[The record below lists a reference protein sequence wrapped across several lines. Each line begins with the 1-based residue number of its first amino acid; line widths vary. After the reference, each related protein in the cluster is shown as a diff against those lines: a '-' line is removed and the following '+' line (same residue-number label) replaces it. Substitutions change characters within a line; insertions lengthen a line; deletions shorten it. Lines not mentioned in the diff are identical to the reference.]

1 MVFQKVLFQKLHL
14 RIYANQFLT
23 SWIIPLHLS
32 FRILKVGKGREKSTK
47 IWISREGKELFQWN
61 IKHVLGYSGE
71 KSPRRFFN
79 WFWDDLKEEKVFI
92 PVFLLKSFTLNC
104 FYKCNL
110 NFQSVLISLVL
121 ISENITKMFHTQQW
135 FYWNSTFQ
143 RWILLKLHCL
153 RN

>member
-1 MVFQKVLFQKLHL
+1 MQINSWHHELFHFICPFEFWKWGKEGKKVQKFEYLEK
-14 RIYANQFLT
+14 
-23 SWIIPLHLS
+23 
-32 FRILKVGKGREKSTK
+32 EKSFSK
-47 IWISREGKELFQWN
+47 WN

-121 ISENITKMFHTQQW
+121 ISENITKMSHTQQW
-135 FYWNSTFQ
+135 FYWNSTLQ